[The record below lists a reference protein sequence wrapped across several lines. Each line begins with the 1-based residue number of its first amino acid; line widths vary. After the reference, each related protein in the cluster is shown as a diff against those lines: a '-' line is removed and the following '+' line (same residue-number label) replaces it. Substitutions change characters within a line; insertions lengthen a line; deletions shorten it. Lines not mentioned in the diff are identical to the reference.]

1 MVLVMVM
8 IYQLISISVKRNK
21 INELEARIA
30 EYNRLIESGEDT
42 IKVRSEARWIERE
55 ARELGYIFKDDII
68 HN

>member
-1 MVLVMVM
+1 MMVM